1 MRLRFLR
8 TALAAVAA
16 ALAVTACGGDGDDDG
31 AAGHPIQR
39 LVAFGDSFSDVG
51 SYGVGSIA
59 LIGAQTGGAGRW
71 TVNDT
76 RGGQV
81 WVEQLSQRLNLPPA
95 CAAETGLQPNS
106 PALTGAPVTAHPGC
120 TIYAQG
126 GARVASVLAGSSV
139 AMQRLGEVNIGYLA
153 KPVQQQMAAH
163 LAAAGGAYRGD
174 ELVVVMAGTNE
185 VVMELALTA
194 PTNPAQ
200 ALQNVADAG
209 AQLGA
214 LVRSEVVA
222 RGAQRVLVLNVPN
235 IAGLP
240 YLRDQ
245 GEAVA
250 TLGDTMTRAFNQ
262 QLAAA
267 LAGVPQV
274 HLADAYGLTSD
285 MLARPGHYGLSNV
298 SDVACGPNAFSPSPS
313 TNGTALVCNTVNLLP
328 GDRSRYLLADA
339 IHPTPYA
346 HGLIADF
353 ALQQM
358 REAGWR

>member
-31 AAGHPIQR
+31 AGGHPIQR

-139 AMQRLGEVNIGYLA
+139 AMQRLGEVNIEPPRL
-153 KPVQQQMAAH
+153 
-163 LAAAGGAYRGD
+163 
-174 ELVVVMAGTNE
+174 
-185 VVMELALTA
+185 
-194 PTNPAQ
+194 
-200 ALQNVADAG
+200 
-209 AQLGA
+209 
-214 LVRSEVVA
+214 
-222 RGAQRVLVLNVPN
+222 
-235 IAGLP
+235 
-240 YLRDQ
+240 LR
-245 GEAVA
+245 
-250 TLGDTMTRAFNQ
+250 
-262 QLAAA
+262 
-267 LAGVPQV
+267 
-274 HLADAYGLTSD
+274 
-285 MLARPGHYGLSNV
+285 RPLGLS
-298 SDVACGPNAFSPSPS
+298 
-313 TNGTALVCNTVNLLP
+313 
-328 GDRSRYLLADA
+328 
-339 IHPTPYA
+339 
-346 HGLIADF
+346 
-353 ALQQM
+353 
-358 REAGWR
+358 

>member
-1 MRLRFLR
+1 MKSFQAHWA
-8 TALAAVAA
+8 ALAAAMV
-16 ALAVTACGGDGDDDG
+16 LAACGGGDSGSDPG
-31 AAGHPIQR
+31 LGQ
-39 LVAFGDSFSDVG
+39 LVAFGDSYSDVG
-51 SYGVGSIA
+51 SYGVGSVA

-95 CAAETGLQPNS
+95 CAAETGLKPNS

-163 LAAAGGAYRGD
+163 LATVGAYRGD
-174 ELVVVMAGTNE
+174 ELVVVMAGTND
-185 VVMELALTA
+185 VLMELALTA
-194 PTNPAQ
+194 PDNPDQ

-209 AQLGA
+209 AELGA

-222 RGAQRVLVLNVPN
+222 KGAQRVLVLNVPD

-245 GEAVA
+245 GEAIA
-250 TLGDTMTRAFNQ
+250 TLGDAMTRAFNQ
-262 QLAAA
+262 RLAAA

-274 HLADAYGLTSD
+274 HVADVYGLTSD

-298 SDVACGPNAFSPSPS
+298 TDVACGPNAFSASPS
-313 TNGTALVCNTVNLLP
+313 TNGMALVCNSANLLP